1 MGQNNQKIKTVIK
14 YVMLAV
20 VCSVLGTSYGVVS
33 EAANKSVDYGMGGG
47 EAGSGGGE
55 AGSGGGDGFGAF
67 TNAADDGFY
76 NTCANAVGVLRR
88 ALRMAQYQNG
98 NFASIRRLLVDGLA
112 NALREI
118 PSHEDPLTKSAIR
131 RGLTLNQQFINGC
144 KNITDPTS
152 KAQCLDLE
160 LRTAVFF
167 LDRFYSYILN
177 FVYPLDANYWIPY
190 RTQYPRCRS
199 YNCLPSSFYS
209 AFYAA
214 YKDSARELLN
224 FYIGNRSNGM
234 PYALAMD
241 VYELHVAE
249 NVLKWSANDLNLD
262 LFRRN
267 FACLIGDL
275 AMAAQDLAD
284 FNTGS
289 TMVFRNSRQAVNFA
303 RNTAD
308 SSASALGG
316 YVCGYRY

>member
-1 MGQNNQKIKTVIK
+1 MN
-14 YVMLAV
+14 A
-20 VCSVLGTSYGVVS
+20 
-33 EAANKSVDYGMGGG
+33 
-47 EAGSGGGE
+47 SGGG
-55 AGSGGGDGFGAF
+55 
-67 TNAADDGFY
+67 FY
-76 NTCANAVGVLRR
+76 NSCASAVGVLRR
-88 ALRMAQYQNG
+88 TLRMAQYQNG
-98 NFASIRRLLVDGLA
+98 NFASIRRLLVQGLA
-112 NALREI
+112 NALKEI
-118 PSHEDPLTKSAIR
+118 PAHEDPLTKSALR
-131 RGLTLNQQFINGC
+131 RGLVLDQQFVNGC
-144 KNITDPTS
+144 KNISDPTT

-177 FVYPLDANYWIPY
+177 SVYPLDEHYWIPY
-190 RTQYPRCRS
+190 RTRYSHCRS
-199 YNCLPSSFYS
+199 HQCFPSNFYS
-209 AFYAA
+209 AFYVA

-234 PYALAMD
+234 PDSLAMN

-249 NVLKWSANDLNLD
+249 NVLKWSASDLNLD

-267 FACLIGDL
+267 FACVIGDL

-284 FNTGS
+284 FNAGS

-308 SSASALGG
+308 SNASMLGG